1 MNRLVLFVCLAACVL
16 AAGCSGISTVN
27 FSRYDKGRKVATI
40 AIIAH
45 NYSVADRY
53 QMWEWTKKK
62 PHVVPKDVFDEQ
74 IIASLS
80 GKTDCKI
87 LPPEVVRDALEKLN
101 LMEKPPHWSRQDLL
115 AFREATGADA
125 VLFADVSFYLQNYLF
140 WKTFGVVEITMRL
153 IGTPDRSLLWEAKGR
168 NFALFITTD
177 SALAKVREKMIAQ
190 LAQKLAQ
197 DKPMSLSR

>member
-1 MNRLVLFVCLAACVL
+1 MRKAKLLLFCLAASVL

-53 QMWEWTKKK
+53 QMWAWTKKQ

-101 LMEKPPHWSRQDLL
+101 LTERPHLSRQELL

-140 WKTFGVVEITMRL
+140 YKTFGLVEITMRL
-153 IGTPDRSLLWEAKGR
+153 IGTPDRRLLWEAKGR

-177 SALAKVREKMIAQ
+177 SALTKVREKMIVQ

-197 DKPMSLSR
+197 DKPMSL